1 MSEAGIPLNRN
12 REPGTPPYKYDPVL
26 DRLNRRE
33 AKLMRLRLAA
43 HLSERS
49 GMELTVRALLTFF
62 ACVAVVAAGL
72 ASLIWLIWR

>member
-1 MSEAGIPLNRN
+1 MSEAGFQLNSN

-43 HLSERS
+43 YRSERS
-49 GMELTVRALLTFF
+49 GMELTGRALLTFF
-62 ACVAVVAAGL
+62 AWVVVVAAGL
-72 ASLIWLIWR
+72 ASLIWVIWR